1 MVKWEYL
8 EVSIAQGDNGDISLM
23 GWALEYLRPDNITV
37 GCVLDDIGAQSW
49 ELVGFQG
56 TTYAFKRPVSKD

>member
-8 EVSIAQGDNGDISLM
+8 DVSIAQGSDGTIAVG
-23 GWALEYLRPDNITV
+23 GWYLDYLLYDKITV
-37 GCVLDDIGAQSW
+37 SGVLGDIGAQFW

-56 TTYAFKRPVSKD
+56 TNYVFKRPVSKD

>member
-8 EVSIAQGDNGDISLM
+8 EVYIAQGLDKTIAVG
-23 GWALEYLRPDNITV
+23 GWHLDYLPYEKITV
-37 GCVLDDIGAQSW
+37 RGVLDDIGAQSW

-56 TTYAFKRPVSKD
+56 TTYVFKRPVSKD

>member
-8 EVSIAQGDNGDISLM
+8 EVSISQGANGDISLI
-23 GWALEYLRPDNITV
+23 GWSLRYLRHDNITV
-37 GCVLDDIGAQSW
+37 NGVLDDIGAQSW

-56 TTYAFKRPVSKD
+56 TTYVFKRPI